1 MKAHGPRG
9 QLGILLAGSVAT
21 LLGLW
26 ATRAPNLAGAAL
38 CLSPSIFI
46 FLLLWLG
53 HYPGEKTILTL
64 IAGPRL
70 RRPRLPPAGRHRRRP
85 RTKLPRG
92 GALLGN
98 GLAGRAPPLGDGLY

>member
-1 MKAHGPRG
+1 MKAHRRRV
-9 QLGILLAGSVAT
+9 QLGILLAGCLAI

-26 ATRAPNLAGAAL
+26 ATRAPDLAGAAL
-38 CLSPSIFI
+38 CLSPGMFV

-64 IAGPRL
+64 IAGSRR
-70 RRPRLPPAGRHRRRP
+70 RRPHLPPAGRHRRRP
-85 RTKLPRG
+85 RTELPRG

-98 GLAGRAPPLGDGLY
+98 GLAGRAPPLGGGLY